1 MTADILNSVFDNS
14 GIDVF
19 TADAMIEITKSSII
33 AVFLINPSFSFVI
46 KQRMRL
52 KDDAI
57 KVNTQA

>member
-33 AVFLINPSFSFVI
+33 AVFLINPSFNIFVI
-46 KQRMRL
+46 KQRMHL
-52 KDDAI
+52 KDNAI
-57 KVNTQA
+57 KVNT